1 MFKKSIILS
10 ITLFF
15 LITVITSLIKNK
27 ARNLEKDISKLK
39 KEVSLLEKQISD
51 AEIDFIYLS
60 NPEKLSKHLTDLKKE
75 EKYSTFDHSRIFFS
89 INHFLKHDS
98 KVSKYVNKKILK

>member
-10 ITLFF
+10 ITCFF
-15 LITVITSLIKNK
+15 LLTITTSIIKNK
-27 ARNLEKDISKLK
+27 ARNLEKDISRLK
-39 KEVSLLEKQISD
+39 KDILLLEKQISD

-60 NPEKLSKHLTDLKKE
+60 NPEKLSKHLTELKRE

-89 INHFLKHDS
+89 TSHFLQHDS
-98 KVSKYVNKKILK
+98 KQSKYLQTDIQK